1 MRSPMLVRPPA
12 PRLLKLLAGAL
23 ALNLMA
29 ACSVGPHY
37 TRPESPLPEQFDQ
50 SLPEQQAVR
59 SEAVSSAMWSDLGG
73 PELQTLLARA
83 LSANTQIEQATARLA
98 ETRALSGLT
107 VYSLFPTVTAGAD
120 AERSGSS
127 PADPFAFPDQA
138 NTERYRVG
146 FDMQWEIDLFGSLRN
161 QSDAIFRRLAADQAH
176 QRAVQIA
183 IIAETAQAWYA
194 WRGAE
199 QQMVLLDRQIERKQQ
214 QQALLEKTLRA
225 GRSNALDSARAEL
238 ELSRLLAERP
248 NIELQRIRQEQRLAV
263 LTAWP
268 VAQLRQHLSTQ
279 SDWTLPALSKLGEP
293 RDWLL
298 RRPDISAA
306 ERHLA
311 AAYSDVGYETAQ
323 YFPILNLIGDFG
335 WTAQSFGALGG
346 GDSQRWS
353 FGPSLSWRFLDFGRV
368 KQQVKAAEA
377 RAQGA
382 QALYQETVLKALEET
397 ENALAQW
404 RAVNQRAARLQRA
417 ERLAAEAERL
427 AELRYQAGA
436 DSLFELLDAQH
447 QRISAES
454 ETLQAKVDQ
463 ATALVALYKALAGDF
478 AERSPTDAAVNPSAG
493 QTNDALNNQS
503 TESTDSRS

>member
-1 MRSPMLVRPPA
+1 
-12 PRLLKLLAGAL
+12 
-23 ALNLMA
+23 
-29 ACSVGPHY
+29 
-37 TRPESPLPEQFDQ
+37 
-50 SLPEQQAVR
+50 
-59 SEAVSSAMWSDLGG
+59 
-73 PELQTLLARA
+73 
-83 LSANTQIEQATARLA
+83 
-98 ETRALSGLT
+98 
-107 VYSLFPTVTAGAD
+107 
-120 AERSGSS
+120 
-127 PADPFAFPDQA
+127 
-138 NTERYRVG
+138 
-146 FDMQWEIDLFGSLRN
+146 
-161 QSDAIFRRLAADQAH
+161 
-176 QRAVQIA
+176 
-183 IIAETAQAWYA
+183 
-194 WRGAE
+194 
-199 QQMVLLDRQIERKQQ
+199 MVLLDRQIERKQQ